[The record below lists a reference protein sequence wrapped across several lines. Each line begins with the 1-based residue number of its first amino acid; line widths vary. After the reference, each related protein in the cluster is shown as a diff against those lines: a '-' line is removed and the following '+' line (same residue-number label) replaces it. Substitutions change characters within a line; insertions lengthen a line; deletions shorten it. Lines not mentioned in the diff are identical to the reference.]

1 MKNLLITLA
10 LIGFIGCS
18 SAKKEETKEMV
29 EQETQSAQTEAEKA
43 MENAKEDV
51 EAAAD
56 EMANE
61 EEGKSSDADESMS
74 SDSNNA
80 SGEFG
85 TYEGTEKSKVSCTS
99 GTDEEDV
106 RTIAVLDG
114 SNGGCGVVYTK
125 FGNSETVAVAQYN
138 MEYCPEVQNKI
149 KSNLEAAGFT
159 CQ

>member
-1 MKNLLITLA
+1 MKNLLLALA
-10 LIGFIGCS
+10 LIGFVGCS

-29 EQETQSAQTEAEKA
+29 EQNTQSAQTEAEQA

-61 EEGKSSDADESMS
+61 EEEKEEANQEKDESGMS
-74 SDSNNA
+74 GD
-80 SGEFG
+80 FG
-85 TYEGTEKSKVSCTS
+85 PYEGTEKSKVSCTS
-99 GTDEEDV
+99 ETSEEDV

-114 SNGGCGVVYTK
+114 TNGGCGVVYNK
-125 FGNSETVAVAQYN
+125 FGNDKTVAVAQYN
-138 MEYCPEVQNKI
+138 MEFCPEVQSKI

-159 CQ
+159 CE

>member
-1 MKNLLITLA
+1 MKNILLALA
-10 LIGFIGCS
+10 LIGFVGCS

-29 EQETQSAQTEAEKA
+29 EQETQSAQTEAEQA
-43 MENAKEDV
+43 VDNAKEDV

-61 EEGKSSDADESMS
+61 EEANNEKDESGMTG
-74 SDSNNA
+74 D
-80 SGEFG
+80 FG
-85 TYEGTEKSKVSCTS
+85 PYEGTEKSKVSCTS
-99 GTDEEDV
+99 GTSEEDV

-114 SNGGCGVVYTK
+114 TNGGCGVVYNK
-125 FGNSETVAVAQYN
+125 FGNDKTVAVAQYN
-138 MEYCPEVQNKI
+138 MEFCPEVQSKI